1 MRVVSLL
8 PSATEIVV
16 ALGAGD
22 SLVGISHSCDHPAV
36 AALPRVTRTRVPV
49 DAPSREIDAVVRERL
64 AGGESL
70 YTIDSATL
78 AELEPD
84 LIITQ
89 GLCDVCAVTQREVA
103 RALCTVQALPRV
115 LSSEPHTLAQVL
127 ESIREIGAALQR
139 DSEAAVLVE
148 GLRDRI
154 NAVCVRT
161 SARRRARTRV
171 AFLEWLDPPMCA
183 GHWNPELI
191 ALAGGVDGIGVAGEP
206 SRRVEWDE
214 VIAWEPDVLCVAC
227 CGYSAPRARRE
238 LDPILRRPELA
249 SLPAVRSGGVHVF
262 DGVGLF
268 ARPGPGIVDSLE
280 ALEGALGRETSDE
293 RHEW

>member
-36 AALPRVTRTRVPV
+36 AALPRVTRTRVPL
-49 DAPSREIDAVVRERL
+49 DASSREIDAVVRERL

-70 YTIDSATL
+70 YTIDSETL

-84 LIITQ
+84 LVITQ
-89 GLCDVCAVTQREVA
+89 GLCDVCAVTQREVDD
-103 RALCTVQALPRV
+103 ALCTVQALPRV

-127 ESIREIGAALQR
+127 ESIVEIGSALQR
-139 DSEAAVLVE
+139 DTEAAVLVE
-148 GLRDRI
+148 RLRDRV
-154 NAVCVRT
+154 NAVCART
-161 SARRRARTRV
+161 STRRARPRV

-191 ALAGGVDGIGVAGEP
+191 TLAGGVDGFGVAGEP

-227 CGYSAPRARRE
+227 CGYSAPRARHE
-238 LDPILRRPELA
+238 LDQILRRPDLA
-249 SLPAVRSGGVHVF
+249 SLPPVRSGLVHVF

-280 ALEGALGRETSDE
+280 ALEGVLGTETRDE
-293 RHEW
+293 RQATS